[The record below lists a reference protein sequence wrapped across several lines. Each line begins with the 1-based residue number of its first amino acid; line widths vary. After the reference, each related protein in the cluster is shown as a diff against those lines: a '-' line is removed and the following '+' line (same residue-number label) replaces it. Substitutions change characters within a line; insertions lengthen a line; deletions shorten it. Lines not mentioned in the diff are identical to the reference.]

1 YVRVCHKHFPLLST
15 FTFMDIDFGV
25 FLTGEGLISLLTL
38 SALEIVLGID
48 NLIFI
53 SILTDKLPEERR
65 PFARN
70 LGLALA
76 LVVRVAMLFGITW
89 IMSFQTDLFNISDL
103 IGLDYPT
110 DSENYIHLGINVRD
124 LILLAGGLFLIGK
137 SVSEIHEKIT
147 YGIEEE
153 EGKSKKAVSVSGVI
167 FQIVLIDIVFSFDS
181 ILTAVGLVEE
191 VIIMVVAVLISMALM
206 IAFVKSVSEFID
218 RNPPLKILALS
229 FLILIGFLLASEA
242 LGQEVSKG
250 YVYFAM
256 AFAFIVELLNMRVR
270 KKRTK
275 EVTTT
280 LSE

>member
-1 YVRVCHKHFPLLST
+1 MK
-15 FTFMDIDFGV
+15 IDFSV
-25 FLTGEGLISLLTL
+25 FLTGEGLVSLLTL

-76 LVVRVAMLFGITW
+76 LVVRIAMLFGITW
-89 IMSFQTDLFNISDL
+89 IMSLQADLFNISDL

-110 DSENYIHLGINVRD
+110 DSEKYIHLGINIRD
-124 LILLAGGLFLIGK
+124 LILLAGGLFLIAK

-147 YGIEEE
+147 FGIEE
-153 EGKSKKAVSVSGVI
+153 KDKKKKNVVSVSGVI
-167 FQIVLIDIVFSFDS
+167 LQIVLIDIVFSFDS
-181 ILTAVGLVEE
+181 ILTAIGLVDE
-191 VIIMVVAVLISMALM
+191 VIIMIVAVMISMALM
-206 IAFVKSVSEFID
+206 IAFVKSVSAFID

-229 FLILIGFLLASEA
+229 FLILIGFLLTSEA
-242 LGQEVSKG
+242 LGREVSKG

-270 KKRTK
+270 KKKTK
-275 EVTTT
+275 GIHALKAE
-280 LSE
+280 